1 MAVWPDLRFPPPPP
15 PPERP
20 ELPEGVEPTP
30 VREALPPWRP
40 WTSWV
45 ALLGA
50 FAGTLFAALV
60 IGVIAAASGSSIS
73 NPTPA
78 VNIASTVAQD
88 LCLIGAAVLFAR
100 IAATPRPWQ
109 FGLRPTRLWPALG
122 WMAVA
127 WGSFFVVTLI
137 WVAIFNLSSTE
148 KLPDELGTNDSLA
161 ATIAV
166 AALVSVIAPA
176 AEEFFFRG
184 YFFTALRNWKGLWP
198 AAVITGVVFGAI
210 HAGSASAGYLVPLGF
225 FGFAL
230 CLLYAR
236 TRSLYPGIATHCLN
250 NCVAFGTA
258 EHWGWQIPVLM
269 ACALSVL
276 TGIALAIR
284 AATGARVT
292 RAPWRTAR

>member
-30 VREALPPWRP
+30 VRDALPPWRP

-45 ALLGA
+45 ALLAA
-50 FAGTLFAALV
+50 FAATLFAALV
-60 IGVIAAASGSSIS
+60 IGIVAAATGSSIS

-88 LCLIGAAVLFAR
+88 ACLIGAAVVFAR
-100 IAATPRPWQ
+100 LAAAPRPWQ
-109 FGLRPTRLWPALG
+109 FGLRRTRFWPAVG
-122 WMAVA
+122 WMLVA
-127 WGSFFVVTLI
+127 WGAFFAVTLV
-137 WVAIFNLSSTE
+137 WVAIFNLNSTE
-148 KLPDELGTNDSLA
+148 KLPEELGTNDSTA
-161 ATIAV
+161 ATVAV
-166 AALVSVIAPA
+166 AFLVAVIAPV

-198 AAVITGVVFGAI
+198 AAIVTGIVFGAI

-236 TRSLYPGIATHCLN
+236 TRSLYPCIATHCLN
-250 NCVAFGTA
+250 NSVAFGTA

-269 ACALSVL
+269 VGALGV
-276 TGIALAIR
+276 IATALLLVRR
-284 AATGARVT
+284 AWPPPAYA
-292 RAPWRTAR
+292 A

>member
-15 PPERP
+15 PPDRP

-30 VREALPPWRP
+30 VRDGLPPWRP

-45 ALLGA
+45 ALLAA
-50 FAGTLFAALV
+50 FAATLFAALV
-60 IGVIAAASGSSIS
+60 IGVVAAASGSSIS

-88 LCLIGAAVLFAR
+88 FCLIGAAVLFAR
-100 IAATPRPWQ
+100 MAALPRPWQ
-109 FGLRPTRLWPALG
+109 FGLRPTRLWPAIG
-122 WMAVA
+122 WMLVA
-127 WGSFFVVTLI
+127 WGAFFVVTLV
-137 WVAIFNLSSTE
+137 WVAVFNLNSTE
-148 KLPDELGTNDSLA
+148 KLPDELGTNDSTTA
-161 ATIAV
+161 MIAV
-166 AALVSVIAPA
+166 AFLVAVIAPA

-210 HAGSASAGYLVPLGF
+210 HAGSANAGYLVPLGF

-250 NCVAFGTA
+250 NCVAFGSA

-269 ACALSVL
+269 VCALGVL
-276 TGIALAIR
+276 SAVALAVR
-284 AATGARVT
+284 RTWPPSGAAASY
-292 RAPWRTAR
+292 A